1 MVGLE
6 RVGRFMKFGNKGSST
21 LAGCGKIV
29 TIRWAMWPHVGRVL
43 KEALVWG
50 ESHSR
55 VLTM

>member
-1 MVGLE
+1 ME